1 MSEEASHTAEKQ
13 REPKGKGEKEKHAQ
27 LNEFQIISQKDKMIF
42 LNEQHKEMNNRI
54 ERTRDLFKKTGG
66 IKGIFHTKMST
77 IEDRNSKDLTE
88 AEEI

>member
-1 MSEEASHTAEKQ
+1 MYPTECRVPEKSKESKKAFFSEQCQEI
-13 REPKGKGEKEKHAQ
+13 GE
-27 LNEFQIISQKDKMIF
+27 
-42 LNEQHKEMNNRI
+42 NRTGAI
-54 ERTRDLFKKTGG
+54 RDLFKKTGG